1 MVSPSGTLRFGL
13 IGCGDI
19 GALRAAALRRSSGC
33 SLTALSD
40 LDPNRARSLAQ
51 GSDAVVA
58 TDWRALVARD
68 DVDAV
73 LVCTPPNVHAEMCIA
88 AAEHGKHV
96 LCEKPLAF
104 NAAAARSIV
113 DAQDRYRVRI
123 ATGFNYRF
131 YPSFAQA
138 RAILASGRIGQI
150 DHVRSFGGYSAT
162 SHNQAWVHDANVVGG
177 GALRDVGI
185 HLLDL
190 TCDILGDVVAVQ
202 GMSTGSVWNYDG
214 CEDNGFALLRS
225 SSGVVATVQASWTEW
240 RKYRFSIDV
249 YGSLGCLR
257 ATCFPMMTDVRWST
271 TVSGPMQKKVDYF
284 PATIVA
290 EKLHSYR
297 RIVVDSFVL
306 EHAAFR
312 EYVDGRTSRIATAGD
327 GLRALEIVEAATGI
341 APLPVAGRAAAAKAS

>member
-1 MVSPSGTLRFGL
+1 MASTTGTLRFGL

-19 GALRAAALRRSSGC
+19 GRLRVDALARSPGC
-33 SLTALSD
+33 KLSVVAD
-40 LDPNRARSLAQ
+40 ADQNRARSFAQ
-51 GSDAVVA
+51 GSDVAVA
-58 TDWRALVARD
+58 DDWRALVARE

-73 LVCTPPNVHAEMCIA
+73 LVCTPPRLHAEMCIG

-104 NAAAARSIV
+104 DADEARSIV
-113 DAQDRYRVRI
+113 AAGERYGVRI

-131 YPSFAQA
+131 YPSFAKA
-138 RAILASGRIGQI
+138 KAILADGRIGRI
-150 DHVRSFGGYSAT
+150 DHIRSFGGYSAT
-162 SHNQAWVHDANVVGG
+162 SHNQAWVHDVNTVGG
-177 GALRDVGI
+177 GAMRDVGI

-190 TCDILGDVVAVQ
+190 TRDMLGDVVDVQ
-202 GMSTGSVWNYDG
+202 GMSTDSVWQYPG

-225 SSGVVATVQASWTEW
+225 STGVVATVQASWTEW

-271 TVSGPMQKKVDYF
+271 TVSGTMRKETDYF
-284 PATIVA
+284 PRSIVN

-312 EYVDGRTSRIATAGD
+312 DYVAGHPSRIASARD

-341 APLPVAGRAAAAKAS
+341 APLPVEAYPANGAS